1 MMIRIINWNFFYWDK
16 DRRRQWKFLKFNW
29 LIVRNYCCFTFETI
43 STVFLV
49 KIIFFSRPSTQFV
62 WLTGLSSGFDLV
74 ENNKWLASFFL
85 FNKNEELQSW
95 KKRFFFDWELKEFS
109 SSSFIHDKT
118 IFITNHH
125 PTRKKNFK
133 QSASLERNEKIR
145 KKN

>member
-1 MMIRIINWNFFYWDK
+1 MKIPEI
-16 DRRRQWKFLKFNW
+16 Q
-29 LIVRNYCCFTFETI
+29 LIDCQELLLFHVRNYFDCI
-43 STVFLV
+43 LGQNH
-49 KIIFFSRPSTQFV
+49 FFSRPSTQFV